1 MPCIDI
7 NGVSIAYELI
17 GDGTATG
24 GRAITI
30 TPGGRFSKETPGVRQ
45 LAEALAGA
53 GYKVLIW
60 DRPNCGASDVCF
72 AGECE
77 TFQNADTLAGMI
89 RALGLGKALVY
100 GASGGSREALVAAI
114 RHPDVVAGVVC
125 QWLSG
130 GGIGIATLPNAYNAN
145 PAIAAAMGGM
155 QAVTELPDFQLQ
167 IASNPSNLDRFL
179 ALDADAFIQKMR
191 DWADWFFCAP
201 GQPISCTREGDLEG
215 IEVPALILRSGK
227 SDFHHTRETSER
239 VAAMIPGAELQEPP
253 WSDREWL
260 ERLAASFADPKEGL
274 FASMPKLLPQITDF
288 AKRIGHA

>member
-1 MPCIDI
+1 MPRIDV
-7 NGVSIAYELI
+7 NGISIAYELI
-17 GDGTATG
+17 GEGEK
-24 GRAITI
+24 AITI
-30 TPGGRFSKETPGVRQ
+30 TPGGRFPKDTPGVRE
-45 LAEALAGA
+45 LAQALAAA
-53 GYKVLIW
+53 GYRVLIW

-72 AGECE
+72 DGECE
-77 TFQNADTLAGMI
+77 SFQNADTLAGLI

-100 GASGGSREALVAAI
+100 GASGGSREALLTAI
-114 RHPDVVAGVVC
+114 RHPEVVAGVVC

-145 PAIAAAMGGM
+145 PAIAAALGGM

-167 IASNPSNLDRFL
+167 IASNPANRDKFL
-179 ALDADAFIQKMR
+179 AMDADWFIQKMR

-201 GQPISCTREGDLEG
+201 GQPISCTRAGDLES
-215 IEVPALILRSGK
+215 IAVPALILRSGK
-227 SDFHHTRETSER
+227 SDFHHTRETSEQ

-253 WSDREWL
+253 WGDREWL

-274 FASMPKLLPQITDF
+274 FASMPRLAPQILDF